1 MKDYFKED
9 MIFLKNDLD
18 LKNFQVEVDNFIKV
32 AGVCSFILVL
42 VEENKQNQEE
52 NLNVLLGMYLN
63 AV

>member
-1 MKDYFKED
+1 